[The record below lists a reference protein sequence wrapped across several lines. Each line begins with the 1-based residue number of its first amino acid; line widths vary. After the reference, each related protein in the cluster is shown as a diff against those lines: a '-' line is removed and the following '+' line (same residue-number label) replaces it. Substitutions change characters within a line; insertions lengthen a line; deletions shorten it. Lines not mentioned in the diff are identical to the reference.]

1 MTERLESR
9 EKVTGE
15 ALYAF
20 EYPVEDVAYAAA
32 VQAGIGRGEVRSV
45 DTEAALRLPGV
56 LTVLSCEDAPRL
68 DGEPEGELALF
79 QSRTVSYRGQFIAAV
94 VAETLETAR
103 EAARLVQVDYA
114 SETPDVRLRD
124 DHPGRYK
131 PDKVNPVFPADT
143 EQGDPQAAFRSSAV
157 RVDVTY
163 TTPAEHNNPMEPHAT
178 LADWSEDGTLTLYD
192 STQGSSTVQSTIAR
206 TFGLDRTRVRV
217 VAPHVGGGFGS
228 KGVPKPNVVLAA
240 MAARAVGRPV
250 KFAVPRQQM
259 FATTGY
265 RTPTIQHIKLGADVD
280 GRLNAVLHDVVEQT
294 STVQEFA
301 EQTATPTRV
310 MYRAPNRRTSHRLV
324 RLDVPTPS
332 WMRAPGETP
341 GMYALESAMDE
352 LAVAAGIDPIELR
365 IRNDT
370 DHEPDSGLPFSSRNL
385 VACLRE
391 GADRFGWAGR
401 APSPGTRWEGRKR
414 IGMGVAAST
423 YPAYMSPNR
432 ATARAEPDGT
442 FTVRIAAA
450 DIGTGARTALAL
462 IAAETL
468 KADLGDV
475 TVELGDSSFPK
486 ATVAGGSSGT
496 ASWGTA
502 VVRACEALR
511 ERMNT
516 AVPGGR
522 GGSSPHTVN
531 GAVQPEGLE
540 ASADT
545 TAELKDREEY
555 ARHAFGAQFA
565 EVEVDADTGEVRVR
579 RMLGVFAAGRI
590 INPTTARSQFI
601 GGMTMGIGMA
611 LLEESVMD
619 AEFGD
624 HLNRDLAQYHVPVCA
639 DVRDVEAVW
648 VEESDPH
655 LNPMGSKGIGEIGI
669 VGAAAAVGNA
679 VHHATGIRVRGLPIT
694 PARLLPDL

>member
-15 ALYAF
+15 ARYAF
-20 EYPVEDVAYAAA
+20 EYPVENVAYAAA
-32 VQAGIGRGEVRSV
+32 VQASVGRGEIVAV
-45 DTEAALRLPGV
+45 DTDAALALPGV
-56 LTVLSCEDAPRL
+56 LAVLSCENAPKL
-68 DGEPEGELALF
+68 GDPADGELAVF
-79 QSRTVSYRGQFIAAV
+79 QSRTVSYRGQFVAAV
-94 VAETLETAR
+94 VGETLETAR
-103 EAARLVQVDYA
+103 EAARLVRVEYA
-114 SETPDVRLRD
+114 PETPDVRLRT
-124 DHPGRYK
+124 DHPGLYR
-131 PDKVNPVFPADT
+131 PDQVNPVFPADT
-143 EQGDPQAAFRSSAV
+143 EQGEPEDVFNNSAV

-178 LADWSEDGTLTLYD
+178 IARWDEHGHLMLYD
-192 STQGSSTVQSTIAR
+192 STQGASNVKSMLAQ
-206 TFGLDRTRVRV
+206 TFGLDPSHVRV

-228 KGVPKPNVVLAA
+228 KGIPKANVVLAA
-240 MAARAVGRPV
+240 MAAGAVRRPV

-259 FATTGY
+259 YATTGY
-265 RTPTIQHIKLGADVD
+265 RTPTIQRLRVGADND
-280 GRLNAVLHDVVEQT
+280 GRLNAILHDVVEQT
-294 STVQEFA
+294 STVKEFA
-301 EQTATPTRV
+301 EQTATPTR
-310 MYRAPNRRTSHRLV
+310 MLYQAPHRRTTHRLV
-324 RLDVPTPS
+324 ALDVPTPS

-341 GMYALESAMDE
+341 GMYALESVMDE

-370 DHEPDSGLPFSSRNL
+370 DREPESGLPFSSRNL
-385 VACLRE
+385 VACLQE
-391 GADRFGWAGR
+391 GAARFGWAGR
-401 APSPGTRWEGRKR
+401 DPATGVRWEGRKL

-432 ATARAEPDGT
+432 ASARAEPDGT

-468 KADLGDV
+468 KANLGDV
-475 TVELGDSSFPK
+475 TVELGDSAFPK
-486 ATVAGGSSGT
+486 ASVAGGSSGT
-496 ASWGTA
+496 AGWGTA

-511 ERMNT
+511 GKLNGE
-516 AVPGGR
+516 VP
-522 GGSSPHTVN
+522 
-531 GAVQPEGLE
+531 PEGLE
-540 ASADT
+540 AEADT
-545 TAELKDREEY
+545 TAEVKAREKY

-611 LLEESVMD
+611 LMEESVMD
-619 AEFGD
+619 EEFGD
-624 HLNRDLAQYHVPVCA
+624 YLNRDLAQYHVPACA
-639 DVRDVEAVW
+639 DVRDIEATW
-648 VEESDPH
+648 IEESDPH

-679 VHHATGIRVRGLPIT
+679 VHHATGIRVRHLPIT
-694 PARLLPDL
+694 PAKLLPDL

>member
-15 ALYAF
+15 ARYAF
-20 EYPVEDVAYAAA
+20 EYPVENVAYAAA
-32 VQAGIGRGEVRSV
+32 VQASIGRGEVRSV
-45 DTEAALRLPGV
+45 GIEAALRLPGV
-56 LTVLSCEDAPRL
+56 LAVLSCEDAPRL
-68 DGEPEGELALF
+68 DGDPEGELALF

-103 EAARLVQVDYA
+103 EGARLVQVEYA
-114 SETPDVRLRD
+114 PETPDVRLRN

-143 EQGDPQAAFRSSAV
+143 GQGDPQAAFDNSAV

-163 TTPAEHNNPMEPHAT
+163 TTPAEHNNPMEPHTT
-178 LADWSEDGTLTLYD
+178 LADWGQDGTLTLYD

-206 TFGLDRTRVRV
+206 VFGLDRTRVRV

-228 KGVPKPNVVLAA
+228 KGMPKPNVVLAA

-280 GRLNAVLHDVVEQT
+280 GRLNSVLHDVVEQT

-310 MYRAPNRRTSHRLV
+310 MYQAPNRRTSHRLV

-352 LAVAAGIDPIELR
+352 LAVATGIDPIELR

-370 DHEPDSGLPFSSRNL
+370 DHEPESGLPFSSRNL

-391 GADRFGWAGR
+391 GADRFGWARR

-423 YPAYMSPNR
+423 YPAYMSPNN

-468 KADLGDV
+468 KADLRDV
-475 TVELGDSSFPK
+475 TVEIGDSSFPK
-486 ATVAGGSSGT
+486 ASVAGGSSGT

-511 ERMNT
+511 
-516 AVPGGR
+516 GR
-522 GGSSPHTVN
+522 LN
-531 GAVQPEGLE
+531 GAVPAEGLE

-545 TAELKDREEY
+545 TAELKERDAY

-619 AEFGD
+619 EEFGD
-624 HLNRDLAQYHVPVCA
+624 YLNRDLAQYHVPVCA
-639 DVRDVEAVW
+639 DVRDVDAVW

-679 VHHATGIRVRGLPIT
+679 VHHATGIRVRDLPIT
-694 PARLLPDL
+694 PAKLLPDL

>member
-9 EKVTGE
+9 AKVTGE
-15 ALYAF
+15 ARYAF
-20 EYPVEDVAYAAA
+20 EYPVENVAYAAA
-32 VQAGIGRGEVRSV
+32 VQASIGRGEVTSV

-56 LTVLSCEDAPRL
+56 LAVLSCDDAPRL
-68 DGEPEGELALF
+68 DGDAEGELALF
-79 QSRTVSYRGQFIAAV
+79 QSRRVAYRGQFIAAV
-94 VAETLETAR
+94 VGETLETAR
-103 EAARLVQVDYA
+103 EAARLVQVEYA
-114 SETPDVRLRD
+114 SETPDVRLRND
-124 DHPGRYK
+124 APGRYR
-131 PDKVNPVFPADT
+131 PDTVNPAFPTDT
-143 EQGDPQAAFRSSAV
+143 EQGEPDAAFRDSAV

-163 TTPAEHNNPMEPHAT
+163 TTPAEHNNPMEPHTT
-178 LADWSEDGTLTLYD
+178 LADWGADGTVTLYD
-192 STQGSSTVQSTIAR
+192 STQGASRVQSTIAR
-206 TFGLDRTRVRV
+206 VFGLDSAQVRV

-228 KGVPKPNVVLAA
+228 KGMPKPNVVLAA
-240 MAARAVGRPV
+240 MASRAVGRPV

-265 RTPTIQHIKLGADVD
+265 RTPTIQHLKLGADAE
-280 GRLNAVLHDVVEQT
+280 GHLNAILHDVVEQT
-294 STVQEFA
+294 SGVEEFA

-310 MYRAPNRRTSHRLV
+310 LYQAPNRRTSHRLV
-324 RLDVPTPS
+324 RLNVPTPS

-352 LAVAAGIDPIELR
+352 LAVATGIDPIELR

-370 DHEPDSGLPFSSRNL
+370 DRDPESGLPFSSRNL

-391 GADRFGWAGR
+391 GADRFGWAER
-401 APSPGTRWEGRKR
+401 DPSPGTRWEGRKR
-414 IGMGVAAST
+414 IGMGVAGST

-450 DIGTGARTALAL
+450 DIGTGARTALTL

-468 KADLGDV
+468 KADLGHV
-475 TVELGDSSFPK
+475 TVEIGDSSFPK

-511 ERMNT
+511 GKMNG
-516 AVPGGR
+516 AVAGGR
-522 GGSSPHTVN
+522 GGASPHKGN
-531 GAVQPEGLE
+531 GAVPPEGLE
-540 ASADT
+540 ASVDT
-545 TAELKDREEY
+545 REELKARDEY
-555 ARHAFGAQFA
+555 ARHTFGAQFA
-565 EVEVDADTGEVRVR
+565 EVEVDADTGEIRVR

-590 INPTTARSQFI
+590 INPMTARSQFI

-611 LLEESVMD
+611 LLEESIMD
-619 AEFGD
+619 EEFGD
-624 HLNRDLAQYHVPVCA
+624 YLNRDLAQYHVPACA
-639 DVRDVEAVW
+639 DVRDIEATW
-648 VEESDPH
+648 LEESDPH

-669 VGAAAAVGNA
+669 VGAAAAIGNA
-679 VHHATGIRVRGLPIT
+679 VHHATGIRLRDLPMT
-694 PARLLPDL
+694 PAKLLPNL

>member
-9 EKVTGE
+9 AKVTGE
-15 ALYAF
+15 ARYAF
-20 EYPVEDVAYAAA
+20 EYPVGNVAYAAA
-32 VQAGIGRGEVRSV
+32 VQASVGRGEVTSV

-56 LTVLSCEDAPRL
+56 LAVLSCDDAPRL
-68 DGEPEGELALF
+68 DGDAQGELALF

-94 VAETLETAR
+94 VGETLETAR
-103 EAARLVQVDYA
+103 EAARLVQVEYA
-114 SETPDVRLRD
+114 QESPDVRLRT

-131 PDKVNPVFPADT
+131 PDKVNPVFPPDT
-143 EQGDPQAAFRSSAV
+143 GQGEPDTAFDDSAV

-163 TTPAEHNNPMEPHAT
+163 TTPAEHNNPMEPHTT

-206 TFGLDRTRVRV
+206 VFGLGKAQVRV

-228 KGVPKPNVVLAA
+228 KGSPRPSVVLAA
-240 MAARAVGRPV
+240 MASRATGRPV

-265 RTPTIQHIKLGADVD
+265 RTPTIQRLKLGADAE
-280 GRLNAVLHDVVEQT
+280 GHLNAILHDVVEQT

-352 LAVAAGIDPIELR
+352 LAVATGIDPIELR

-370 DHEPDSGLPFSSRNL
+370 DRDPESGLPFSSRNL

-391 GADRFGWAGR
+391 GADRFGWGGR
-401 APSPGTRWEGRKR
+401 DPMPGIRWEGRKR

-423 YPAYMSPNR
+423 YPAYMSPNQ

-450 DIGTGARTALAL
+450 DIGTGARTALTL

-468 KADLGDV
+468 KEDLRNV
-475 TVELGDSSFPK
+475 NVEIGDSSFPK

-511 ERMNT
+511 
-516 AVPGGR
+516 GKL
-522 GGSSPHTVN
+522 N
-531 GAVQPEGLE
+531 GAVPPEGLE

-545 TAELKDREEY
+545 AEELKGRDEY

-565 EVEVDADTGEVRVR
+565 EVEVDADTGEIRVR

-590 INPTTARSQFI
+590 INPMAARSQFI

-619 AEFGD
+619 EEFGD
-624 HLNRDLAQYHVPVCA
+624 YLNRDLAQYHVPACA
-639 DVRDVEAVW
+639 DVRDVEATW
-648 VEESDPH
+648 LEESDPH

-679 VHHATGIRVRGLPIT
+679 VHHATGIRIRALPIT
-694 PARLLPDL
+694 PAKLLPDL

>member
-9 EKVTGE
+9 EKVTG
-15 ALYAF
+15 AARYAY
-20 EYPVEDVAYAAA
+20 EYPVENVAYAAA
-32 VQAGIGRGEVRSV
+32 VQASVGRGEILAV
-45 DTEAALRLPGV
+45 DADAALALPGV
-56 LTVLSCEDAPRL
+56 LAVLSCENAPKL
-68 DGEPEGELALF
+68 SDPPDGELALF
-79 QSRTVSYRGQFIAAV
+79 QSRTVSYRGQFVAAV
-94 VAETLETAR
+94 VGETLETAR
-103 EAARLVQVDYA
+103 EAARLVRVEYA
-114 SETPDVRLRD
+114 SEAPDVRLRP
-124 DHPGRYK
+124 DHPGLYQ
-131 PDKVNPVFPADT
+131 PGKVNPVFPADT
-143 EQGDPQAAFRSSAV
+143 EQGEPEDVFNNSAV

-178 LADWSEDGTLTLYD
+178 LALWDEHGHLMLYD
-192 STQGSSTVQSTIAR
+192 STQGASNVKSMLAQ
-206 TFGLDRTRVRV
+206 TFGLDPSHVRV

-228 KGVPKPNVVLAA
+228 KGIPKPNVVLAA
-240 MAARAVGRPV
+240 MAAGAVRRPV

-259 FATTGY
+259 YATTGY
-265 RTPTIQHIKLGADVD
+265 RTPTIQRLRVGADND
-280 GRLNAVLHDVVEQT
+280 GRLNAILHDVVEQT
-294 STVQEFA
+294 STVKEFA

-310 MYRAPNRRTSHRLV
+310 MYQAPHRRTTHRLV
-324 RLDVPTPS
+324 PLDVPTPS

-341 GMYALESAMDE
+341 GMYALESVMDE
-352 LAVAAGIDPIELR
+352 LAIATGIDPIELR

-370 DHEPDSGLPFSSRNL
+370 DREPESGLPFSSRNL
-385 VACLRE
+385 VACLQE
-391 GADRFGWAGR
+391 GAARFGWAGR
-401 APSPGTRWEGRKR
+401 DPAPGVRWEGRKL
-414 IGMGVAAST
+414 IGTGVAAST

-462 IAAETL
+462 IAAEAL

-475 TVELGDSSFPK
+475 TVEVGDSAFPK
-486 ATVAGGSSGT
+486 ASVAGGSSGT
-496 ASWGTA
+496 AGWGTA

-511 ERMNT
+511 GKLNGE
-516 AVPGGR
+516 VP
-522 GGSSPHTVN
+522 
-531 GAVQPEGLE
+531 PEGLE
-540 ASADT
+540 AEADT
-545 TAELKDREEY
+545 TAEVKAREKY

-611 LLEESVMD
+611 LMEESVMD
-619 AEFGD
+619 EVFGD
-624 HLNRDLAQYHVPVCA
+624 YLNRDLAQYHVPACA
-639 DVRDVEAVW
+639 DIRDIEATW

-679 VHHATGIRVRGLPIT
+679 VHHATGIRVRNLPIT
-694 PARLLPDL
+694 PAKLLPDL